1 MKHTS
6 QIHNIEVTYFLGAVT
21 KSFLK
26 MGEGYAQ
33 TFKLNIKLYTKTD
46 FCCKYL
52 LKK

>member
-6 QIHNIEVTYFLGAVT
+6 QIHNIEVTYFLGTAT

-26 MGEGYAQ
+26 MGETYAQ
-33 TFKLNIKLYTKTD
+33 SFQLSIKLYTKTN